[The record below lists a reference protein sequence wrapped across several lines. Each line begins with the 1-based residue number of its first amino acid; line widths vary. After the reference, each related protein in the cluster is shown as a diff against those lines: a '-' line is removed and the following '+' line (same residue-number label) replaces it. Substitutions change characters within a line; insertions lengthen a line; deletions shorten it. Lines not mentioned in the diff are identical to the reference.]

1 MKLHLMLIAFLVL
14 AVLPASA
21 ITDQYRTGIL
31 VHARPSQS
39 DGKNCVTLTVLVE
52 NLVFVAQQCATL
64 PWNAFIPAEFT
75 EQGDVQVKVEE
86 DKLLLRRPSG
96 KDLRARILK
105 RALLRTRVDL
115 DEFWRRNSA
124 DREEGAPVALP
135 PENGMQMPTAIHN

>member
-1 MKLHLMLIAFLVL
+1 MKLRLILIAF
-14 AVLPASA
+14 AVMSVFPGSA

-39 DGKNCVTLTVLVE
+39 EGKNCVTLTVLVE

-64 PWNAFIPAEFT
+64 PWNQFVPAEFT
-75 EQGDVQVKVEE
+75 EQGDVEVRVEE

-96 KDLRARILK
+96 KDLKARIMK

-115 DEFWRRNSA
+115 EEVWRRNSA
-124 DREEGAPVALP
+124 DRDDGAPPMMP
-135 PENGMQMPTAIHN
+135 PENSAPFPVSVH